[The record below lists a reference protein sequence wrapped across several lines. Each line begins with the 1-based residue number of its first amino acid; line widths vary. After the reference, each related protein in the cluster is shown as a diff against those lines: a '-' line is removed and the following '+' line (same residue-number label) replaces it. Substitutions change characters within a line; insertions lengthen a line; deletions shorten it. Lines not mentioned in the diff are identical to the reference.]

1 MLIYSTPNRRL
12 SWTSLCAN
20 RRRISLSTFLTSI
33 YKKERRGSTP
43 FITTICF
50 TVRNPF
56 SSVFYSFIQPF
67 STYVWS
73 ISWWTFW
80 VEDLMT
86 YRDHIFVDFLPI
98 YFLFQG
104 KASPKEY
111 PGSRLLLPIKYGLD
125 WRKKNGNKIIMSVA
139 PFHISCV
146 IPRKSSL
153 IVLYCELKWKK
164 RDPGWKW
171 RIRRRRHQLSKVTVG
186 LSKLAIF
193 TA

>member
-1 MLIYSTPNRRL
+1 MLIYTTPKRRV
-12 SWTSLCAN
+12 SWTSIYVN
-20 RRRISLSTFLTSI
+20 RRRISFSALLICI
-33 YKKERRGSTP
+33 YVKERKESTS

-50 TVRNPF
+50 AVRNPL
-56 SSVFYSFIQPF
+56 SSVFYSFTQPF
-67 STYVWS
+67 STYVRS
-73 ISWWTFW
+73 INWWRFW
-80 VEDLMT
+80 MEDLMT

-125 WRKKNGNKIIMSVA
+125 WRMKNGNKIIMSVA
-139 PFHISCV
+139 PFLISCV
-146 IPRKSSL
+146 IPRKSPL

-171 RIRRRRHQLSKVTVG
+171 RIGRRRHQLGTVTVG
-186 LSKLAIF
+186 LSNLAIS